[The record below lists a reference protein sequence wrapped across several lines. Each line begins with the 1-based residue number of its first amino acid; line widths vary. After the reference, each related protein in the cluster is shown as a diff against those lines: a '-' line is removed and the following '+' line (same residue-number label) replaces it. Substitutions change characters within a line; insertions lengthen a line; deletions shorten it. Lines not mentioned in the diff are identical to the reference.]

1 MPKFQPR
8 NDERQHRSQRL
19 LTISKEKEM
28 SSPAS
33 ALKLENVLY
42 EKKGPIAYVTINR
55 PKVLNALN
63 AKTISELRSAFEDGR
78 DDSEV
83 RGVVFTGAGDKSF
96 AAGADISEMANDTSL
111 TAEEKTRSGQAL
123 TDLIE
128 NLGKPVIA
136 AVNGFALGGGCEL
149 SMASTIRIAA
159 ETAKFGQPEVK
170 IGVMP
175 GYGGTQRLPRLVG
188 KGRALQLIL
197 SGEIIDAQEAYRIG
211 LVNEVVPGANLIARV
226 EALLNQIIL
235 NAPVGVKYSIEAV
248 NKGLD
253 TNLAGGLL
261 LEASLFAICAAT
273 EDKKEGTSAFLAKR
287 AAKFQGR

>member
-1 MPKFQPR
+1 
-8 NDERQHRSQRL
+8 
-19 LTISKEKEM
+19 M

-42 EKKGPIAYVTINR
+42 EKKGSIAYVTINR

-63 AKTISELRSAFEDGR
+63 AKTISELRSAFEDAR

-83 RGVVFTGAGDKSF
+83 RGVVLTGAGDKSF
-96 AAGADISEMANDTSL
+96 AAGADISEMANDTPL
-111 TAEEKTRSGQAL
+111 TAEEKTRRGQAL

-159 ETAKFGQPEVK
+159 ETARFGQPEVK

-211 LVNEVVPGANLIARV
+211 LVNEIAPTVNLIARA
-226 EALLNQIIL
+226 EAILKQIIS
-235 NAPVGVKYSIEAV
+235 NAPAGVKFSIEAV

-253 TNLAGGLL
+253 ASLAEGLL
-261 LEASLFAICAAT
+261 LEASLFAICAGT

-287 AAKFQGR
+287 APNFQGR

>member
-1 MPKFQPR
+1 
-8 NDERQHRSQRL
+8 
-19 LTISKEKEM
+19 M

-42 EKKGPIAYVTINR
+42 EKKGLIAYVMINR

-63 AKTISELRSAFEDGR
+63 AKTISELRSAFEDAR

-96 AAGADISEMANDTSL
+96 AAGADISEVANDTPL

-149 SMASTIRIAA
+149 SLASTIRIAA
-159 ETAKFGQPEVK
+159 ETARFGQPEVK

-188 KGRALQLIL
+188 KGRGLQLIL
-197 SGEIIDAQEAYRIG
+197 SGEIISAQEAYRIG
-211 LVNEVVPGANLIARV
+211 LVNEVVPATDLITRA
-226 EALLNQIIL
+226 EAILKQIFS
-235 NAPVGVKYSIEAV
+235 NAPLAVKYALEAV
-248 NKGLD
+248 NKGLE
-253 TNLAGGLL
+253 TSQTEGLS
-261 LEASLFAICAAT
+261 LEASLFGLCAGT
-273 EDKKEGTSAFLAKR
+273 EDKNEGTQAFLQKR
-287 AAKFQGR
+287 AAQFQGR

>member
-1 MPKFQPR
+1 
-8 NDERQHRSQRL
+8 
-19 LTISKEKEM
+19 M

-42 EKKGPIAYVTINR
+42 EKKGPIAYITINR

-63 AKTISELRSAFEDGR
+63 AKTISELRSAFQEAR
-78 DDSEV
+78 DDFEV
-83 RGVVFTGAGDKSF
+83 RGVIFTGAGDKSF
-96 AAGADISEMANDTSL
+96 AAGADISEMANDTPL
-111 TAEEKTRSGQAL
+111 TAQEKTRAGQEL

-159 ETAKFGQPEVK
+159 ETARFGQPEVK

-175 GYGGTQRLPRLVG
+175 GYGGTQRLPRL
-188 KGRALQLIL
+188 I
-197 SGEIIDAQEAYRIG
+197 GEIIGAQEAYRVG
-211 LVNEVVPGANLIARV
+211 LVNEVVPSVNLIARA
-226 EALLNQIIL
+226 EAVLNQIIS

-253 TNLAGGLL
+253 TSLAEGFL
-261 LEASLFAICAAT
+261 LEASLFAICAGT

-287 AAKFQGR
+287 APKFQGR

>member
-1 MPKFQPR
+1 
-8 NDERQHRSQRL
+8 
-19 LTISKEKEM
+19 M

-42 EKKGPIAYVTINR
+42 EKKGQIAYVTINR

-63 AKTISELRSAFEDGR
+63 AKTISELRSVFEDAR

-83 RGVVFTGAGDKSF
+83 RGVVFIGAGDKAF
-96 AAGADISEMANDTSL
+96 AAGADISEMANDTAV
-111 TAEEKTRSGQAL
+111 TAEEKTRRGQAV
-123 TDLIE
+123 TELIE

-149 SMASTIRIAA
+149 SMACTIRIAS

-170 IGVMP
+170 IGIMP

-197 SGEIIDAQEAYRIG
+197 TGEIIGAQEAHRIG
-211 LVNEVVPGANLIARV
+211 LVNEIVPAAELITRA
-226 EALLNQIIL
+226 EAILKQINS
-235 NAPVGVKYSIEAV
+235 NAPLGVKFSIEAV
-248 NKGLD
+248 NKGLEG
-253 TNLAGGLL
+253 TVAEGLL
-261 LEASLFAICAAT
+261 VEASLFAVCVASD
-273 EDKKEGTSAFLAKR
+273 DKKEGTSAFLEKR